1 MNAMPEKVPPRE
13 LASLSPPEALSKI
26 LAVLEADTGT
36 LHRLNADGLLHLEQH
51 SGPIP
56 DALLPVIRRIPVGK
70 GMAGLAAE
78 RAEPVQVCNLQT
90 DASGTARPGARSTGM
105 RGSICVPMMKGTRL
119 VGVLGVAV
127 ERERDFSDSE
137 TDWLLE
143 AGAILA
149 ETCE

>member
-1 MNAMPEKVPPRE
+1 
-13 LASLSPPEALSKI
+13 
-26 LAVLEADTGT
+26 
-36 LHRLNADGLLHLEQH
+36 
-51 SGPIP
+51 
-56 DALLPVIRRIPVGK
+56 
-70 GMAGLAAE
+70 
-78 RAEPVQVCNLQT
+78 
-90 DASGTARPGARSTGM
+90 
-105 RGSICVPMMKGTRL
+105 MMKGTRL

>member
-1 MNAMPEKVPPRE
+1 MPDRTALQELGSLPPQQ
-13 LASLSPPEALSKI
+13 ALSRI
-26 LAVLEADTGT
+26 LAVLEAETGT
-36 LHRLNADGLLHLEQH
+36 VHRLHADGLLHLEQYA
-51 SGPIP
+51 GGIP
-56 DALLPVIRRIPVGK
+56 DALLPVIQRIPVGK

-78 RAEPVQVCNLQT
+78 RAEPVQVCNLQS

-105 RGSICVPMMKGTRL
+105 RGSICVPMMKGGQL

-137 TDWLLE
+137 AAWLLK
-143 AGAILA
+143 AGTILA